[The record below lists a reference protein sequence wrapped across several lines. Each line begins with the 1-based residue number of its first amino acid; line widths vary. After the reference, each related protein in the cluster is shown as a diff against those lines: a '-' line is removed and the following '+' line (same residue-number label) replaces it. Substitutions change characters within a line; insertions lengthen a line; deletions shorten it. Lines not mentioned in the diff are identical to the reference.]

1 MNLKQAFRYQNKIRD
16 ILHHITIHL
25 GSRSYITTVKSIH
38 YKKDVFPSMENEE
51 LIENNNSLNV
61 TPNQLIDFLCFI
73 LDEKETL
80 CKAIDK
86 AKKLNNLSID
96 TDIEMNIARHDV
108 INTLTNM
115 SSIKSEENLLKNEGF
130 GYIYKEDYKE
140 EAIYHY
146 DIQEIKTINFDR
158 NKVKKLKHKF
168 SVLSDEISNNIEKVL
183 LTTDVDYTPK
193 FDVNSSFEEI
203 LEDYFT

>member
-1 MNLKQAFRYQNKIRD
+1 MNLKQAFRYQNKIKD
-16 ILHHITIHL
+16 ILCHITVHL
-25 GSRSYITTVKSIH
+25 GAKNYITTVKSIH

-51 LIENNNSLNV
+51 IIENNNSLNI

-73 LDEKETL
+73 LDEKEAL

-108 INTLTNM
+108 INTLMDM

-146 DIQEIKTINFDR
+146 DIKEIKTINFDR
-158 NKVKKLKHKF
+158 NKVKKLKHKL
-168 SVLSDEISNNIEKVL
+168 SILSDEISNNIEKIL
-183 LTTDVDYTPK
+183 LITDVEYTPK

-203 LEDYFT
+203 LEDYFA